1 MVALGDDHISVH
13 FLSCAFTNWHIPMP
27 QHVLGQPVHSQ
38 VPIDTPDCMGRSH
51 KHQRKNNIV
60 DLGPPRFKAEGQGDV
75 SELDLQ
81 TGPGKQW
88 QVELRERERHRLA
101 RTDKEGV
108 WELQAGGGCCFY
120 DIFFKGFCFFVLRFL
135 YFFDPTQ
142 NLFFPLLMMLYAIY
156 LFMPFSP
163 YARRILTYFKRRGV
177 FVYTCLYTYEQVPVT
192 PG

>member
-1 MVALGDDHISVH
+1 MRLYKLAHFYATACFGAASPLTSTNRYSWLRGSVTQTSEEEQYCGLGASKVQSWGTGWCLWTRLANRTWKAVAGG
-13 FLSCAFTNWHIPMP
+13 A
-27 QHVLGQPVHSQ
+27 
-38 VPIDTPDCMGRSH
+38 
-51 KHQRKNNIV
+51 
-60 DLGPPRFKAEGQGDV
+60 
-75 SELDLQ
+75 
-81 TGPGKQW
+81 
-88 QVELRERERHRLA
+88 ERERHRLA

-142 NLFFPLLMMLYAIY
+142 NLFFPLLMMLYVIY

-163 YARRILTYFKRRGV
+163 YARRILTYFKRGGV

>member
-1 MVALGDDHISVH
+1 MGDDHISVH
-13 FLSCAFTNWHIPMP
+13 FLSCAFTNWHVSRP

-38 VPIDTPDCMGRSH
+38 VPIDTPDRVGRSH

-60 DLGPPRFKAEGQGDV
+60 DLGPPRFKAEGQGGV
-75 SELDLQ
+75 SEPDLQ

-88 QVELRERERHRLA
+88 QVELRERERERHRLA
-101 RTDKEGV
+101 RADKEGE

-142 NLFFPLLMMLYAIY
+142 NLFFPLLMMLYVIY
-156 LFMPFSP
+156 LFMPFPPLCQKDS
-163 YARRILTYFKRRGV
+163 YLLQTRRSIC
-177 FVYTCLYTYEQVPVT
+177 VYMPVYL
-192 PG
+192 